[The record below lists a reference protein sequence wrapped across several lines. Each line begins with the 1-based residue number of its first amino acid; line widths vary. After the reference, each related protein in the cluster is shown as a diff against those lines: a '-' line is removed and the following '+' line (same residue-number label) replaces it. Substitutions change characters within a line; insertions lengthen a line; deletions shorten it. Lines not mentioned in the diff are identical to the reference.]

1 MCTCWK
7 GTWTWLLHI
16 TLVKKGLSPDSGVTS
31 QSSEASNGGG
41 GRGNGGSSSSQD
53 LMLDAQPGTSI

>member
-7 GTWTWLLHI
+7 GTWTWLLHM

-31 QSSEASNGGG
+31 QSSEASNGG
-41 GRGNGGSSSSQD
+41 NGGSSSQVSTFG

>member
-1 MCTCWK
+1 M
-7 GTWTWLLHI
+7 

-31 QSSEASNGGG
+31 QSSEASNGG
-41 GRGNGGSSSSQD
+41 NGGSSSSQVSTFG